1 MINDDKCAP
10 KKNFFFTKFDLK
22 KIHTHTHTR
31 KIFVIIGLI
40 TGSAFFYGF
49 FLLLVSSDSFVIT
62 YHGAYLNK
70 QQTELFINS
79 TGCVLNL
86 HIIIIIINVV
96 VVSIDNQQSNSQ
108 PFFDLDISY
117 DDYFFRFC
125 LRFGFS
131 PSPKSKSN
139 TIRFSS
145 FFTIII
151 IILIIFD
158 DSLIIDRSIDWT
170 VALGLFVLFVQ
181 NLYWW
186 CISVSISLCVCVC
199 VFGEWK
205 LFFDDT
211 HTHTNRFH
219 TMKNNS

>member
-1 MINDDKCAP
+1 MRA
-10 KKNFFFTKFDLK
+10 KKKIFFFTKFDLK
-22 KIHTHTHTR
+22 KNPHTHTENIRDHR
-31 KIFVIIGLI
+31 LNNWF
-40 TGSAFFYGF
+40 SFFYGF

-86 HIIIIIINVV
+86 HIIIIIIIIINVV

-108 PFFDLDISY
+108 PFYDLDISY

-158 DSLIIDRSIDWT
+158 DSLIIDRSID
-170 VALGLFVLFVQ
+170 
-181 NLYWW
+181 
-186 CISVSISLCVCVC
+186 
-199 VFGEWK
+199 
-205 LFFDDT
+205 
-211 HTHTNRFH
+211 
-219 TMKNNS
+219 